1 MKFICTLCNYILE
14 EVQGLPEAGIEPGT
28 KFDSLP
34 DSWHCPD
41 CAAELKAMKSGKEI
55 SETEPSKR
63 ESDAK
68 VITAVKKKIAKKIV
82 KTVESHLSSYL
93 PSKYECDLHD

>member
-14 EVQGLPEAGIEPGT
+14 EAQGLPEAGIEPGT

-41 CAAELKAMKSGKEI
+41 CAAAKEYFQ
-55 SETEPSKR
+55 SCSCVSLPVYEAT
-63 ESDAK
+63 K
-68 VITAVKKKIAKKIV
+68 VTKVA
-82 KTVESHLSSYL
+82 TVTTGTKVAPAHTC
-93 PSKYECDLHD
+93 K